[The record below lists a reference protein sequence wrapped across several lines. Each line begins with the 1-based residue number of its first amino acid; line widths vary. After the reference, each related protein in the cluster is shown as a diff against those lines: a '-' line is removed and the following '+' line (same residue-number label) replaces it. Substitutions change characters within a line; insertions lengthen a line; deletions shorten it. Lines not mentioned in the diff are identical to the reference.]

1 MNNPVAVPVF
11 RAIGVTKHYGTVMA
25 LTGADLSASRGEVVA
40 LIGPSGS
47 GKSTLLRCLNF
58 LEKPSSGTVMLGEER
73 FEARDFHKPG
83 RQARNRLISLRRRVG
98 MVFQSFNLWPHRTAL
113 ENIMEGPLHVLRL
126 PRAEAEE
133 RASALL
139 ARVGLAPRARAYPS
153 ELSGGQQ
160 QRVAIAR
167 MLATEPEVLLFDEP
181 TSALDPELVGEVL
194 NVMQSL
200 AQEGRTMLVVTHE
213 IGFARDVADKVIFM
227 NQGAIREVG
236 TPDEVLRGRRSEAL
250 QSFLSRFRRDEIPAA
265 RAEDS

>member
-1 MNNPVAVPVF
+1 
-11 RAIGVTKHYGTVMA
+11 
-25 LTGADLSASRGEVVA
+25 
-40 LIGPSGS
+40 
-47 GKSTLLRCLNF
+47 
-58 LEKPSSGTVMLGEER
+58 
-73 FEARDFHKPG
+73 
-83 RQARNRLISLRRRVG
+83 

-113 ENIMEGPLHVLRL
+113 ENVMEGPLHVLRL
-126 PRAEAEE
+126 PRSESEE

-139 ARVGLAPRARAYPS
+139 ARVGLAARARAYPS

-194 NVMQSL
+194 SVMQSL

-227 NQGAIREVG
+227 SQGAIREVG
-236 TPDEVLRGRRSEAL
+236 SPEEVLRGRQSEAL
-250 QSFLSRFRRDEIPAA
+250 QSFLSRFRRDEIPADRARIPDAPTTTRSHPTQETGGNSHDQSTPAVPCGITRPHAFRGPA
-265 RAEDS
+265 RAG

>member
-1 MNNPVAVPVF
+1 MMNTEHSFAF
-11 RAIGVTKHYGTVMA
+11 QAIGITKHYGGVIA
-25 LTGADLSASRGEVVA
+25 LKGANISADRGEVIA

-47 GKSTLLRCLNF
+47 GKSTLLRCLNL
-58 LEKPSSGTVMLGEER
+58 LEKPTSGTLILGTDR
-73 FEARDFHKPG
+73 FEAKDFQEPNRRD
-83 RQARNRLISLRRRVG
+83 RNRLISLRRRVG

-113 ENIMEGPLHVLRL
+113 ENVMEGPLHVLGLHR
-126 PRAEAEE
+126 RESEE

-139 ARVGLAPRARAYPS
+139 ARVGLSDRARAYPS

-213 IGFARDVADKVIFM
+213 ISFARDVADKVVFM
-227 NQGAIREVG
+227 TQGAIREVG
-236 TPDEVLRGRRSEAL
+236 TPNEILRGRRSDAL
-250 QSFLSRFRRDEIPAA
+250 SSFLSRFRRDEIPAEGA
-265 RAEDS
+265 VDT